1 MTVFGTT
8 KTHRCLP
15 IDETKFNSRYGLK
28 PVKFPSSPEQNQLAP
43 VLENRFKD
51 HAGGYAPVQRA
62 NARQRINPTDWF
74 EIRPSWEKK

>member
-1 MTVFGTT
+1 
-8 KTHRCLP
+8 
-15 IDETKFNSRYGLK
+15 
-28 PVKFPSSPEQNQLAP
+28 